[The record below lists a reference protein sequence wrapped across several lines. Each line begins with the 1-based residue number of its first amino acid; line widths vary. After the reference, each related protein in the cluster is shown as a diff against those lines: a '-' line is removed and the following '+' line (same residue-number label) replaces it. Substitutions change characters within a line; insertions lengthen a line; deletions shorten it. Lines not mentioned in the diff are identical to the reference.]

1 MSTEIYLARHGQSE
15 WNADTAGDRL
25 NGRTDVELTAE
36 GYRQAAC
43 LARALSSV
51 RLAAVYCSPLRRA
64 RETARAVAEQQG
76 LPLISKEWL
85 SEIECG
91 AWEGLTLLEAE
102 TKDSAYYVRWLNDPA
117 LFPFP
122 EGEGVY
128 DVAARVMPRLAQ
140 LALQHD
146 GETILLVSH
155 KIVSCVIL
163 AHYLGVHPAGA
174 RRLVPQHT
182 AALNCLV
189 VEASRAIQV
198 KMIDDH
204 SHLYD

>member
-1 MSTEIYLARHGQSE
+1 MSTELYLARHGQSE
-15 WNADTAGDRL
+15 WNADTAFDRL
-25 NGRTDVELTAE
+25 NGRADVNLTAE
-36 GYRQAAC
+36 GYRQANC
-43 LARALSSV
+43 LAKALSPV
-51 RLAAVYCSPLRRA
+51 KLAAIYSSPLRRA
-64 RETARAVAEQQG
+64 GETARAVAEEKG
-76 LPLISKEWL
+76 LPIISKEWL

-91 AWEGLTLLEAE
+91 AWEGLSLVEAE
-102 TKDSAYYVRWLNDPA
+102 GRDPSYYGRWLNDPA

-140 LALQHD
+140 LVLQHD
-146 GETILLVSH
+146 GETMLVVSH
-155 KIVSCVIL
+155 KIVTCVIL

-174 RRLVPQHT
+174 RRLVPQRT
-182 AALNCLV
+182 AALNCIV
-189 VEASRAIQV
+189 VEAFRAIQV